1 MNKKNTLRTHQFFK
15 KMAFTLC
22 FSTFVHTHIHAQLN
36 QSAKTKLVLQKKN
49 SKEKSSMNQNDIPL
63 RSVELSTGHQ
73 LIVMDKNLK
82 RNVKIVF
89 DFIIPLKDKNEKTY
103 AAGLSD
109 LCETYFSEAYPKGLS
124 RIDFQK
130 SLVMDNVSINIGKS
144 VDRFT
149 ITLNC
154 NDDKITESMDKLKP
168 LLLQSDIS
176 NKSFE
181 LLKQKQKMSLQQLIH
196 DPQTMAKEKF
206 FNHLLGENADYVDAI
221 EPALASLDSIS
232 KEDIQNFIQ
241 RLIST
246 QTLKVIFIGESLT
259 ETHQENIE
267 KFIKQLPKAESV
279 SNIIEPFT
287 YPTKE
292 SVAHLDAV
300 SPQAVVLFAHPALSK
315 SHPDFLKFHVLKS
328 ILGSMPFESRI
339 WKEVREKRGLAYS
352 VSIRSYR
359 DNIRQFTVG
368 SLGTNPKNIDAVIE
382 IIQKEWD
389 IRDKNK
395 ITKEELALHK
405 DFIIG
410 SYLLNFDKSNQA
422 IRSILDYTRQGFT
435 IEDIKSMPSLIQ
447 NITLEEINRVAKDHL
462 QKDKL
467 YFFSYGKK
475 DQGES
480 K

>member
-1 MNKKNTLRTHQFFK
+1 
-15 KMAFTLC
+15 MALVLC
-22 FSTFVHTHIHAQLN
+22 FSAPLHCYE
-36 QSAKTKLVLQKKN
+36 QSAQNQNINTKLLLKKKI
-49 SKEKSSMNQNDIPL
+49 SKEKSNMNQNDIPL

-73 LIVMDKNLK
+73 LIVMDKTLK
-82 RNVKIVF
+82 TNVKIVF
-89 DFIIPLKDKNEKTY
+89 DFIIPLKDKNNKPY
-103 AAGLSD
+103 AAGLSN

-130 SLVMDNVSINIGKS
+130 SLIMDNVSISIGKS
-144 VDRFT
+144 IDRFT

-154 NDDKITESMDKLKP
+154 NADKISESMDKLKS
-168 LLLQSDIS
+168 LLLQSDLS

-181 LLKQKQKMSLQQLIH
+181 LLKQKQKMSLQQLVH

-221 EPALASLDSIS
+221 DPALAALDSIS

-246 QTLKVIFIGESLT
+246 QTLKVIFIGETLT
-259 ETHQENIE
+259 ETHQQSIE
-267 KFIKQLPKAESV
+267 KFISNLPKEETV

-287 YPTKE
+287 YPAKE
-292 SVAHLDAV
+292 SVIHLDAV

-352 VSIRSYR
+352 VSIRPYR
-359 DNIRQFTVG
+359 DNIRQFTIG
-368 SLGTNPKNIDAVIE
+368 SLGTNPRNIDAAIE

-389 IRDKNK
+389 ISDKNK

-422 IRSILDYTRQGFT
+422 IRTILDYTRQGFT
-435 IEDIKSMPSLIQ
+435 IEDIKSMPSVIQ
-447 NITLEEINRVAKDHL
+447 DISLEEINRVAKEHL

-475 DQGES
+475 EQGES